1 MTARRAPD
9 QAFDLQG
16 LVPAP
21 RSHTRL
27 RPWLVFAAVVIFA
40 FFGLIFSR
48 VSLDRSGF
56 ELDELEQQIAIEE
69 ARLGDLRLEVARL
82 QDPVRI
88 TEIASA
94 AGLVYPEERI
104 EIAVAGIAAEL
115 LDTEY
120 RWAQLKAVLTAQP

>member
-1 MTARRAPD
+1 MTARRAP
-9 QAFDLQG
+9 QQSFELQS
-16 LVPAP
+16 LLPTP
-21 RSHTRL
+21 NSHTRL

-69 ARLGDLRLEVARL
+69 ARRGDLRAEAARL

-88 TEIASA
+88 TEIAIA

-104 EIAVAGIAAEL
+104 ELEVRGIESDL

>member
-1 MTARRAPD
+1 MTARRAVE
-9 QAFDLQG
+9 QTFDLQA
-16 LVPAP
+16 LLPAP

-27 RPWLVFAAVVIFA
+27 RPWLIFAAVVIFA

-88 TEIASA
+88 TEVAAA

-104 EIAVAGIAAEL
+104 EIQVAGIATEL

>member
-1 MTARRAPD
+1 MTARRAPE
-9 QAFDLQG
+9 QTFDLQA
-16 LVPAP
+16 LVPSA
-21 RSHTRL
+21 RSHARL

-48 VSLDRSGF
+48 VPLDRSGF
-56 ELDELEQQIAIEE
+56 ELDELERQITTEE
-69 ARLGDLRLEVARL
+69 SRFRDLTLEVARL

-88 TEIASA
+88 TEIAAA
-94 AGLVYPEERI
+94 AGLVYPEERF
-104 EIAVAGIAAEL
+104 ELAVAGIDAEL